1 MKVVV
6 TGSKGQLGTKLK
18 ELSLQYKNYE
28 FLFVDIEEIDLSSK
42 SQIGKLF
49 ENKIDLVINCA
60 AYTAVDKAE
69 DDFKNAE
76 LINSL
81 APAYI
86 AEKCQQNNAKFI
98 HISTDYV
105 FDGLSGTPY
114 KEGSQTNPQSVYG
127 KTKLDGEIKVLSN
140 NPEAIIIRTSWLYSE
155 HGSNFVKTI
164 LRLAKEKDELR
175 IVSDQQGSPTYA
187 GDLAETIMLIVSKF
201 SDKKEWHPGIYH
213 YSNSGICSWYEFAV
227 EIINISGDKI
237 PIIPVASNEF
247 PSKVKR
253 PAYSVLDKS
262 KIISVFNFNILDW
275 KTSLK
280 QMMQNRL

>member
-18 ELSLQYKNYE
+18 ELSLQYKNCD

-42 SQIGKLF
+42 LQIDKLF
-49 ENKIDLVINCA
+49 ENHIDIVINCA

-86 AEKCQQNNAKFI
+86 AEKCQKNNTKFI

-105 FDGLSGTPY
+105 FDGLSVTPY
-114 KEGSQTNPQSVYG
+114 KEDNPTNPQSVYG
-127 KTKLDGEIKVLSN
+127 KTKLDGEIKTIQNYPDSV
-140 NPEAIIIRTSWLYSE
+140 IIRTSWLYSE

-175 IVSDQQGSPTYA
+175 IVSDQHGSPTYA
-187 GDLAETIMLIVSKF
+187 GDLADTIMLIVSKF
-201 SDKKEWHPGIYH
+201 SDEKEWHPGIYH
-213 YSNSGICSWYEFAV
+213 YSNNGVCSWYEFAV
-227 EIINISGDKI
+227 EIINISGNKI
-237 PIIPVASNEF
+237 PIIPVTSNEF

-262 KIISVFNFNILDW
+262 KIISVFNFNIPDW
-275 KTSLK
+275 KDSLK
-280 QMMQNRL
+280 QMMQNIL